1 MIEMTAIER
10 IDIHAREA
18 DATNVKAE
26 AVEVVHIVGMWVGTK
41 WDDGEGVPAGW
52 SIGMFLKKNWVGD
65 FDTVWATITI
75 TDVTGLTSALGW
87 KSDVGHVHAI
97 TDVTGL
103 TSALSG
109 KEDTI
114 TAGTTGQYW
123 RGDKTWQTLNKSAVW
138 LGNVDNTSDLAKPI
152 STATQ
157 SALDLKI
164 NLSEKGVANGVAT
177 LDASGLIPSSQL
189 GALAISEYLG
199 NFSNTTTALAN
210 AWVQASQRG
219 DWFTV
224 ADDGTGKSASYIVT
238 TDSPTTLSH
247 ITKISTPT
255 DAVLSVNW
263 QTGIVSLSTTEI
275 SEGTNLY
282 FTDARAISA
291 LGSALALKVPT
302 SRTLTINGV
311 SYDLSAD
318 RSWTINS
325 SPAGSSGYVQYNTGW
340 AFDAKSTFI
349 FNSALDALGIQ
360 VATPFAALHVASI
373 TGQTLNNV
381 TSGSASLIDE
391 TIESAPT
398 WSGTLIAE
406 PTAWSGGGV
415 SFVNEWSGNAISS
428 ANNTT
433 YYFRIYPCLYV
444 ASTGSFYR
452 SQYYEE
458 VSSTDPNNSQSY
470 DIQVSWW
477 TVSIS
482 GETVYYHVEY
492 STDGGSFYPLW
503 VSANTSETY
512 TSLSGG
518 DSTTSWWS
526 QYQNSGWTLP
536 SVPSSLSG
544 YTGWYGGSFQD
555 TSTGVFSATG
565 RMWEIAV
572 DSYNTISG
580 TIYVSGTPT
589 TNSFTDD
596 SMNSYR
602 VASAW
607 SSGGSQE
614 GFIYRRRYSDDGGMS
629 WSDWSYT
636 YANDFDGTYYYKY
649 DEDYS
654 NDTALEAR
662 WWQTYS
668 AWSLAINFLP
678 YGRTSAP
685 SGNIAYSSVWSS
697 YGVSIPADSVRYII
711 KHTFSWMPA
720 QGAKILA
727 PAEWVNYWKV
737 VTSSFYDTGYNSWGD
752 GTVVT
757 PTGYWFSGTAQN
769 IEFKIYSYSSAS
781 GIYGTT
787 PLTVST
793 TASGG
798 SKYASVSWTLPAWV
812 TQVKVTRSIN
822 GAWHN
827 FWKII
832 TGTSVTFDNT
842 DNSWSSGTVVT
853 PTAIVPSTSRFD
865 KEITSITSGTKFQ
878 LQVIGTWS
886 GTRYAGISFWI
897 ATNSDTDATLQAHI
911 YHESN
916 TWYLNFSTGRISIV
930 NTIGGTASTIL
941 WVSNVFNNNNSSSTH
956 FQVKGQSDSNLI
968 NTRSDQN
975 TVGFGQ
981 AIWSDQ
987 FCTVQIQ
994 PTSSGDA
1001 WLVLISHS
1009 SMSDSSTLMR
1019 MQTYAGS
1026 YTGEITVGGWWRGGS
1041 GSASTPAISARAD
1054 NNTGLA
1060 FLSADTFSA
1069 ITGWTERG
1077 RWNSLGLGIGITT
1090 SFVGQLHVKG
1100 TGSWSIQAVFDQ
1112 ASGQTTDMM
1121 RFRNSSSTVI
1131 TSIASNGYQLWI
1143 NTGGAYNTAHIS
1155 IYHQWGIKG
1164 IVLKNNWTPT
1174 TFLELQ
1180 NSAWSVIWGFDT
1192 IANLV
1197 SNTGTGIKIGTA
1209 TTQKLGFWN
1218 ATPIVQPTTAW
1229 SAATFV
1235 TNTSLIANDSAT
1247 FDGYTIGQVIK
1258 ALRNMGIL
1266 A

>member
-1 MIEMTAIER
+1 MVEMHAIER

-52 SIGMFLKKNWVGD
+52 SIGMFLKKNWAGD

-123 RGDKTWQTLNKSAVW
+123 RGDKTWQTLNKSAVG

-325 SPAGSSGYVQYNTGW
+325 SPAGSSGYVQYNTGG

-349 FNSALDALGIQ
+349 FNSSLDALGIQ

-406 PTAWSGGGV
+406 PTAWSGWGV

-444 ASTGSFYR
+444 ASTGSYYR
-452 SQYYEE
+452 SQYFEE
-458 VSSTDPNNSQSY
+458 VNNTDPNNLQSY

-526 QYQNSGWTLP
+526 QYQNSWGTP
-536 SVPSSLSG
+536 PDPASS
-544 YTGWYGGSFQD
+544 FD
-555 TSTGVFSATG
+555 SATQQYDYSSSYYYADNKTILY
-565 RMWEIAV
+565 EIDQYKDIGGIKYA
-572 DSYNTISG
+572 
-580 TIYVSGTPT
+580 SGTPRQW
-589 TNSFTDD
+589 NSGSGFTDD
-596 SMNSYR
+596 NSGNWYYVDLTWTLNGTYDGIFLR
-602 VASAW
+602 KSLDWGSSW
-607 SSGGSQE
+607 SYIDVWNTSTYSDQN
-614 GFIYRRRYSDDGGMS
+614 FSDDGVTSG
-629 WSDWSYT
+629 
-636 YANDFDGTYYYKY
+636 
-649 DEDYS
+649 
-654 NDTALEAR
+654 R

-668 AWSLAINFLP
+668 AWSLAINFVP
-678 YGRTSAP
+678 YWRNSSP
-685 SGNIAYSSVWSS
+685 SGNMAYSSAWST
-697 YGVSIPADSVRYII
+697 YGVNIPADSVRYII

-737 VTSSFYDTGYNSWGD
+737 VTSSFYDKGYNSWGD

-853 PTAIVPSTSRFD
+853 PIAIVPSTSRFD

-886 GTRYAGISFWI
+886 GTRYAGISFWV

-911 YHESN
+911 YHESS
-916 TWYLNFSTGRISIV
+916 TWYLNFSTGRINIV
-930 NTIGGTASTIL
+930 NSIGGTVSTIL
-941 WVSNVFNNNNSSSTH
+941 WTVNIFNNASSSSVH
-956 FQVKGQSDSNLI
+956 FQVKGANDANLI

-975 TVGFGQ
+975 TIGFGQ
-981 AIWSDQ
+981 AIGSDQ
-987 FCTVQIQ
+987 LCTVQIW
-994 PTSSGDA
+994 PTSSTDA

-1026 YTGEITVGGWWRGGS
+1026 YTGEITVGGWWRGGT

-1112 ASGQTTDMM
+1112 ASGQTADMM

-1143 NTGGAYNTAHIS
+1143 NTGGTYNTAHIS

-1164 IVLKNNWTPT
+1164 IVLKNNGTPT

-1209 TTQKLGFWN
+1209 TAQKLWFWN